1 MMSLAES
8 RKVTFR
14 IEWHD
19 ATDGVECKTLAG
31 ITLLIDETP
40 AWPVTGEDTDEFEWF
55 ADELLSHMAEC
66 WKPLVLRQTY
76 PIPVLPE
83 RPSYLVAE
91 SARRWASMPQGLVEA
106 EQNDVAAFEDVH
118 NLANSFGGI
127 SGLLPLWFLRDR
139 DHMIIDTQE
148 RLWQVPLDAAIDAL
162 TSAGDRIVDRLQTA
176 HGEKWEKLIA
186 AWKQREKGD
195 PTLMLAL
202 AIGRDR
208 KTASTLINERL
219 LEAPASLADAS
230 NDSDELRIAARMAG
244 PLPLNQITKVIETVR
259 SCHHFTAPKL
269 SSASLAA
276 RDFLISDAIR
286 DVRPHI
292 QGTELAKWFRAYRNI
307 SPSRTIDPFSI
318 LASLGIDYR
327 VIDFRFSA
335 IYAIAVWGTK
345 HGPAVLLNSDRAKI
359 GNLFTSIWQRGA
371 VRVNA
376 AHELCHLLVDSGHS
390 FSAVDVLGGRM
401 PLRIEQRAKAFAA
414 EFLLPGAEAGAIW
427 HVAGSPVDVDSV
439 RQVVRKLCVKYKV
452 TEAVASWQLEH
463 GVSPYHQET
472 LSQILDQIVPHR

>member
-1 MMSLAES
+1 MSSAES

-14 IEWHD
+14 IDWRD

-91 SARRWASMPQGLVEA
+91 AGRRWASLPEGLVEA

-118 NLANSFGGI
+118 NLANAFGGI

-139 DHMIIDTQE
+139 DQMIIDTQE
-148 RLWQVPLDAAIDAL
+148 RLWQVPLDAAIKAL
-162 TSAGDRIVDRLQTA
+162 ASAGDQIVDRLQAT
-176 HGEKWEKLIA
+176 HSTKWEKLIG
-186 AWKQREKGD
+186 AWKQRDKGD
-195 PTLMLAL
+195 STLLLAL
-202 AIGRDR
+202 TIGRDR
-208 KTASTLINERL
+208 KTATTLINERL
-219 LEAPASLADAS
+219 LEAPTSLADAT
-230 NDSDELRIAARMAG
+230 NDNDELRIAARMAG
-244 PLPLNQITKVIETVR
+244 PLPLNQITKVIEMVR
-259 SCHHFTAPKL
+259 SCHHFSAPKL
-269 SSASLAA
+269 SSASSAA
-276 RDFLISDAIR
+276 REFVTSDAMR
-286 DVRPHI
+286 DVRPHV
-292 QGTELAKWFRAYRNI
+292 QGTELAKWFRASRNI
-307 SPSRTIDPFSI
+307 SPSRAVDPFSI

-327 VIDFRFSA
+327 VIDFGFSA
-335 IYAIAVWGTK
+335 LYAIAVWGAK

-359 GNLFTSIWQRGA
+359 ASLFRSIWQRGA

-376 AHELCHLLVDSGHS
+376 AHELCHLLVDSKHS

-401 PLRIEQRAKAFAA
+401 PLRTEQRAKAFAA
-414 EFLLPGAEAGAIW
+414 EFLLPGSEAGAIW
-427 HVAGSPVDVDSV
+427 YTAGSPVDIDSV
-439 RQVVRKLCVKYKV
+439 GQVVRRLCVKYKV

-463 GVSPYHQET
+463 GVSPYHQEPLT
-472 LSQILDQIVPHR
+472 QILDQIVPHR